1 MESGWTTRTGL
12 AGAAVDDAGPARGNS
27 EDRDYESHA
36 VPLPE
41 ARQCTVTPWGPMMG
55 WDVRGEAH
63 VGLAAMNLLGAV

>member
-27 EDRDYESHA
+27 DDRDYESHA
-36 VPLPE
+36 VPVPE
-41 ARQCTVTPWGPMMG
+41 ARQCTDPMGG

-63 VGLAAMNLLGAV
+63 VGLAAMNLLGTV